1 MEMPQG
7 QPASV
12 KTPMMPGD
20 EADQTPDMSNGF
32 CVEIH
37 VTPDGQISV
46 TVEPKS
52 AEDAEGAHDEGEAQV
67 VSSAR
72 EAAKLVVEIIN
83 AQGQMRDTGAETES
97 MEQGYKPGL

>member
-7 QPASV
+7 QSEKQEGIAEP
-12 KTPMMPGD
+12 
-20 EADQTPDMSNGF
+20 EADAAPDLSNGYT
-32 CVEIH
+32 VEIH

>member
-7 QPASV
+7 QPANV
-12 KTPMMPGD
+12 KTPAMPGD
-20 EADQTPDMSNGF
+20 EPDAALDMSNGY

-52 AEDAEGAHDEGEAQV
+52 AEDAEGAHDESEAQP

-83 AQGQMRDTGAETES
+83 AGGAMKDTAEEDAAL
-97 MEQGYKPGL
+97 EAGYKPGL